1 MPQNSSRAHF
11 NPLNE
16 TNGTYKDNFFK
27 LLHKIINYWG
37 LKGLGRQFKAT
48 TLYFQNERVWRA
60 HGGRDLLRTWNPL
73 QVLD

>member
-16 TNGTYKDNFFK
+16 TNGTYKDNFFE
-27 LLHKIINYWG
+27 LLVKIVNYSE

-48 TLYFQNERVWRA
+48 TLYITVI
-60 HGGRDLLRTWNPL
+60 LK
-73 QVLD
+73 